1 MFIPIFVKQMKG
13 TIKKYN
19 EIWMVDYDG
28 MLLPLHSKSMETI
41 NELSKTFDNIDA
53 RILSNPEVEFDLM
66 EVCYDNQFAEVKLF
80 AKLKNI

>member
-1 MFIPIFVKQMKG
+1 VEQMKG

-28 MLLPLHSKSMETI
+28 MLLPLHPESMETI
-41 NELSKTFDNIDA
+41 NELSKIFDNIDA
-53 RILSNPEVEFDLM
+53 RILSNPEVEFDLV
-66 EVCYDNQFAEVKLF
+66 EVCYDNKFPEVKLF